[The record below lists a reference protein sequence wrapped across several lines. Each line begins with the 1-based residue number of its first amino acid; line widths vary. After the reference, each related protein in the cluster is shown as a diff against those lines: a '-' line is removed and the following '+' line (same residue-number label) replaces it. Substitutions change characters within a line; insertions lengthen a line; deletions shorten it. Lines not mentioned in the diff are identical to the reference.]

1 MFLVFTMSLTKTV
14 IYISLG
20 IITLVSG
27 QVFRPCFPFCEL
39 GAQQQKPVSVPAWM
53 LTVGMSGPMTH
64 ESSSLPRL
72 DNSDYEERGEVVD
85 LGGLDIY
92 VVGNGRKC
100 IIWNYDI
107 FGFDS
112 GRSRQLCDIFA
123 AEGFTVIMPDYFRG
137 TSEGDAQF
145 NANDMADWSNLKQD
159 WEQKIRPYA
168 VESKG
173 AETFGT
179 IGTCWGSYMTIRL
192 STYPMVVAGVSM
204 HPYHSTMMKK
214 LGEDEEEIMRRVGNK
229 QLIMPSGGDDDN
241 VKPGGLAERILG
253 DRVEILE
260 FPEMIHGWTTRGQL
274 EDEKVNRD
282 VKKAVNKAIQFFK
295 TNL

>member
-1 MFLVFTMSLTKTV
+1 MSLTKTV
-14 IYISLG
+14 IYISLA

-27 QVFRPCFPFCEL
+27 KVFRPCFPFCDL
-39 GAQQQKPVSVPAWM
+39 GTQQQKPASVPAWM
-53 LTVGMSGPMTH
+53 FTVGMFGPMTH
-64 ESSSLPRL
+64 ESSMKSSSLPRL
-72 DNSDYEERGEVVD
+72 DNSDYQERGEVVD

-107 FGFDS
+107 YGFDS
-112 GRSRQLCDIFA
+112 GRSRQLCDEFA
-123 AEGFTVIMPDYFRG
+123 AEGFTVIMPDYYRG
-137 TSEGDAQF
+137 TSYGTAGWTTAEDKAV
-145 NANDMADWSNLKQD
+145 WSNLRQD
-159 WEQKIRPYA
+159 WEGKIHPYA

-173 AETFGT
+173 AESFGT

-192 STYPMVVAGVSM
+192 SSYPMVVAGVSM
-204 HPYHSTMMKK
+204 HPAHSEIMAK

-229 QLIMPSGGDDDN
+229 QLMMPSMNDSSH

-253 DRVEILE
+253 DRVEILK
-260 FPEMIHGWTTRGQL
+260 FPEMMHGWTTRGRL

-282 VKKAVNKAIQFFK
+282 VRKAVNKAIQFFK